1 MTMEKAIRAQK
12 QTDRIRKV
20 KEEHLESQKQQM
32 EKVFSEYVQ
41 RRLKA
46 EKKVVRISDL
56 TVRTKC

>member
-32 EKVFSEYVQ
+32 EKVFSEYV
-41 RRLKA
+41 
-46 EKKVVRISDL
+46 
-56 TVRTKC
+56 